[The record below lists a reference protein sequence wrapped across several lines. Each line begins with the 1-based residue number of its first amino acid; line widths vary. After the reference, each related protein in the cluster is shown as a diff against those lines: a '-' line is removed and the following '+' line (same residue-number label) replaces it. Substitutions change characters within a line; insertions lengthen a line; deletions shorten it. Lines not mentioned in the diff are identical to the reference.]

1 LKIYIIDWSLNP
13 AESEIN
19 LNHEEISLRLRD
31 DDLLFKLGQSEKDI
45 IILISEMKLIKHIII
60 NLVNV

>member
-1 LKIYIIDWSLNP
+1 MKNYIIDWSLNP

-31 DDLLFKLGQSEKDI
+31 GDLLFKLGQSEKDI